1 MRTRIITSLAI
12 LLLIVTAVA
21 TVTPGAADDADEQR
35 LDDLET
41 RVAALETR
49 VAEIADP
56 TSGAS
61 SSQQNNVTSSSS
73 SSSNNSY
80 TASYS
85 GNGDRQL
92 EVEIENAGT
101 YQVTATTTSEFSAVL
116 LDEAGDVVPDFSIET
131 DDAETVTISGRLE
144 PGTHVLQVSAA
155 STWNVT
161 IILLG
166 D

>member
-1 MRTRIITSLAI
+1 MRARIITSLAI

-21 TVTPGAADDADEQR
+21 TVTPGAADDADDQR
-35 LDDLET
+35 LGDLET

-49 VAEIADP
+49 VAEIAEP

-73 SSSNNSY
+73 NSSNDSY

-85 GNGDRQL
+85 GNGDRDL

-101 YQVTATTTSEFSAVL
+101 YQVTATATSAFSAVL
-116 LDEAGDVVPDFSIET
+116 VDESGDVLPGFSIET
-131 DDAETVTISGRLE
+131 DDAETVTISRRLA
-144 PGTHVLQVSAA
+144 PGAYVLQVSAT

-161 IILLG
+161 IILLA